1 LSFARGLHTMGSR
14 RRLVKAP
21 PLVDLKK
28 AKRLTGKHVW
38 TKLVQMGTRIR

>member
-1 LSFARGLHTMGSR
+1 
-14 RRLVKAP
+14 
-21 PLVDLKK
+21 LKK